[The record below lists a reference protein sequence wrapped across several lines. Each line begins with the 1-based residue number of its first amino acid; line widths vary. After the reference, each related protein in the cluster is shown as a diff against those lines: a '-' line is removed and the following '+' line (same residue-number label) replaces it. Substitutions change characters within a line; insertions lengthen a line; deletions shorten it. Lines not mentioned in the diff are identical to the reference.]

1 MLRGRRGERG
11 SKCNMWVDDDV
22 DEMGN
27 LTALSHI
34 WPPSY
39 FFFFKTVA
47 NSGVSPKNEEG
58 APKFFLILTVVKSQK

>member
-1 MLRGRRGERG
+1 MLRGGRGEGG

-34 WPPSY
+34 WPPS
-39 FFFFKTVA
+39 FKKKKTK
-47 NSGVSPKNEEG
+47 PWQ
-58 APKFFLILTVVKSQK
+58 ILG